1 MASSNDPRM
10 LNLVD
15 PSYELLDPTPDIR
28 AQFVLFNEQ
37 FFYGALGA
45 CTVEWSKKM
54 TSCAGVCHFSTRT
67 GLCAI
72 RLSEPLLKLRP
83 RSDLIETLLHEMIHA
98 FLFVTAV
105 DKRLWQDRDGHGP
118 EFVAHMNRIN
128 TIAGTNITVCHSFHA
143 EVAVYKQHWW
153 RCTGPC
159 KDRAPFYGWVKRAMN
174 RAPGK
179 SDSWWTQHQAT
190 CSGNFV
196 KVKEPE
202 NFSTKA
208 KQKSKGVVDAET
220 LKTTPK
226 INSIFPGIG
235 HALDDVTNTP
245 STSRKI
251 ITDSKTNANPK
262 LHKTNALFPG
272 LGHRLDAA
280 EDGIQ
285 KPLIKKTS
293 PFGSKKMKTTVNT
306 PKRRNVIPKLAT
318 PRIDSIFRD
327 AGENNWLICY
337 WAIQVETSFS
347 PYQQIASSELNRL
360 GPAMIG
366 LIWLSLFGRMKRE
379 GRDER
384 QTERAP
390 HTSYK

>member
-1 MASSNDPRM
+1 MGASSDSIPRM

-15 PSYELLDPTPDIR
+15 PSYELLDPTPDIH
-28 AQFVLFNEQ
+28 AQFVLFNKQ

-54 TSCAGVCHFSTRT
+54 TSCAGVCSFIPQT
-67 GLCAI
+67 GLCTI

-98 FLFVTAV
+98 YLFVTAV

-128 TIAGTNITVCHSFHA
+128 TIAGTGITVCHSFHA

-179 SDSWWTQHQAT
+179 SDTWWTQHQAT

-208 KQKSKGVVDAET
+208 KQKGKGVVDTEV

-245 STSRKI
+245 STSRKPATI
-251 ITDSKTNANPK
+251 SKVRK
-262 LHKTNALFPG
+262 LHTTNALFPG
-272 LGHRLDAA
+272 LGQRLDAP

-293 PFGSKKMKTTVNT
+293 PFGSKRMKIIVNT
-306 PKRRNVIPKLAT
+306 PKRIKTNPKLAT

-327 AGENNWLICY
+327 AGHQLRAAETPAHNDPVVIDLID
-337 WAIQVETSFS
+337 EHK
-347 PYQQIASSELNRL
+347 SERLRNIKNEPKIREKTEKKSNRPKDIIIL
-360 GPAMIG
+360 G
-366 LIWLSLFGRMKRE
+366 L
-379 GRDER
+379 
-384 QTERAP
+384 
-390 HTSYK
+390 